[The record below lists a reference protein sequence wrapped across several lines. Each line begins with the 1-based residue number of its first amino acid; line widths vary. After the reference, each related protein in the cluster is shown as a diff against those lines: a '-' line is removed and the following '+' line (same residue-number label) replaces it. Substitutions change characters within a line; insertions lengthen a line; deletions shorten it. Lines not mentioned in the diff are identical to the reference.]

1 MYSIRHV
8 HIITM
13 LLAFV
18 IETLKHVFYFTSIG
32 KIGFIHIN
40 ESRAR
45 QLCEQLFVDSERS
58 HSKR

>member
-18 IETLKHVFYFTSIG
+18 IETLKHVIG